1 MSDRLAV
8 VRARAL
14 ADAHG
19 LPYVDL
25 SRRSLDPSAV
35 RSVPLELLE
44 RLVALP
50 YEIGDGVVHVA
61 LADPTSGAAEEL
73 QRASTRPVTFAVARR
88 EEVTDLLHELAAG
101 GTLREDD
108 LRLEGDALGD
118 GPAVRAVNDVM
129 RRAIEAR
136 ASDVHLIPDNG
147 FVHIRMR
154 VDGVVEEHGT
164 MPTEEAQG
172 FVSRIK
178 VLAELDV
185 AERRR
190 PQDGRFSVRT
200 TSGRAIDARV
210 TLLPT
215 IMGEGVVMRLLEKTR
230 QAPSL
235 TDLGLEN
242 AMQMELERIV
252 HRSVGALLVT
262 GPTGSGKS
270 TTLHGALA
278 DLSRTERTLITI
290 EDPVEY
296 ELPGSYQ
303 LQTNPVAGVTFA
315 TALRSVL
322 RGDPDVI
329 MVGEIRDTETAEL
342 ALGGSLAGHFIL
354 STLHTNDAASAIM
367 RLIEMGIEPYVVSA
381 GLSGVLGQRLA
392 RRLCLYCREGYEP
405 SQDVLDEIGSAQE
418 DAHFFRAVGCT
429 ECNDGYR
436 GRVGIFQ
443 LLTIDERLRALI
455 AGRASH
461 DEVLAAAEEA
471 GLAALWTDGVAK
483 VESGAISL
491 EELRRTVP
499 R

>member
-14 ADAHG
+14 AHAHG

-25 SRRSLDPSAV
+25 SMRALDPSAV
-35 RSVPLELLE
+35 RAVPLELLE

-50 YEIGDGVVHVA
+50 YEICDGVVHVA
-61 LADPTSGAAEEL
+61 LANPASGVEEL
-73 QRASTRPVTFAVARR
+73 KHASSTPLAFAVART
-88 EEVTDLLHELAAG
+88 EEVTGLLHDLRSG
-101 GTLREDD
+101 GTLREDE
-108 LRLEGDALGD
+108 LHLEGDAPGD
-118 GPAVRAVNDVM
+118 APAVRAVNDVL

-136 ASDVHLIPDNG
+136 ASDVHLIPEDG
-147 FVHIRMR
+147 YMHVRLRI
-154 VDGVVEEHGT
+154 DGVVEEHGIL
-164 MPTEEAQG
+164 PAEDAQG
-172 FVSRIK
+172 IVARIK
-178 VLAELDV
+178 VLADLDV

-200 TSGRAIDARV
+200 TSGRGVDARV

-215 IMGEGVVMRLLEKTR
+215 IAGEGVVIRLLEKTR
-230 QAPSL
+230 KAPSL

-252 HRSVGALLVT
+252 DRSVGALLVT

-278 DLSRTERTLITI
+278 DLARPERTVITI

-296 ELPGSYQ
+296 ELPGTYQ
-303 LQTNPVAGVTFA
+303 LQTNSSAGVTFS

-329 MVGEIRDTETAEL
+329 MVGEIRDAETADL

-354 STLHTNDAASAIM
+354 STLHTNDASSAVT
-367 RLIEMGIEPYVVSA
+367 RLIEMGVEPYVVSA
-381 GLSGVLGQRLA
+381 GLVGVLGQRLA
-392 RRLCLYCREGYEP
+392 RRLCLYCREAYEP
-405 SQDVLDEIGSAQE
+405 TQDVLDEIGSVST
-418 DAHFFRAVGCT
+418 DARFFRAGSCRY
-429 ECNDGYR
+429 CSGGYR

-443 LLTIDERLRALI
+443 LLTIDERLRSLI
-455 AGRASH
+455 ASRASH
-461 DEVLAAAEEA
+461 EVIAVAANES
-471 GLAALWTDGVAK
+471 GLAPLWADGLAK
-483 VESGAISL
+483 VEAGSISL
-491 EELRRTVP
+491 EELRRVVP
-499 R
+499 H